1 MVANWHEEEVLEQMV
16 EGNNKGIQYEN
27 HHFFLGIYPNDT
39 TTKNIAEKLSA
50 RFKNVHVVVNSKSG
64 PTSKGQMINEII
76 TGIKSLEKESSL
88 FFDLFIIH
96 DSEDIIHPLSMKLFN
111 KESGDLD
118 FMQIPIFSLN
128 RERLQLVAGTYMDE
142 FSETHTKELMV
153 RNAYGAS
160 IPSAGVGTCVSRR
173 LVDYIIEQNS
183 GSFLQPDSL
192 TEDYILGLQSHYGG
206 FRCGFVCTQVTDGVF
221 KDDFIATREYFPSG
235 FIQSVKQKTR
245 WTIGIVFQGYCK
257 IGWHSSMLEN
267 YFLVRD
273 RRGPLN
279 SILSVS
285 AAITF
290 FIIVFNPTVMED
302 LLQTNFVYLFYFNSF
317 GLLIRCVQR
326 IRFVGYV
333 YGSYPVL
340 FILIRWPISIAIN
353 ALASIRA
360 LYQYSM
366 SQLGIKKLTWSKTQ
380 HSLPKKFGKAS

>member
-1 MVANWHEEEVLEQMV
+1 MVANWHEEDVLEQMV
-16 EGNNKGIQYEN
+16 EGNNKGIQYGS
-27 HHFFLGIYPNDT
+27 HHFFLGVYPNDLIT
-39 TTKNIAEKLSA
+39 RKIATDLST
-50 RFKNVHVVVNSKSG
+50 RFENVHVIVNSKSG

-76 TGIKSLEKESSL
+76 VGIKAVEEQKEL
-88 FFDLFIIH
+88 HFDLFIIH

-111 KESGDLD
+111 MESQNLD

-128 RERLQLVAGTYMDE
+128 RERFQLVAGTYMDE

-160 IPSAGVGTCVSRR
+160 IPSAGVGTCVSRK
-173 LVDYIIEQNS
+173 LVDFIIEQNA
-183 GSFLQPDSL
+183 GSFLHPDSL

-206 FRCGFVCTQVTDGVF
+206 YRCGFVCSQVTDGVF
-221 KDDFIATREYFPSG
+221 KGDFIATREYFPSG

-245 WTIGIVFQGYCK
+245 WTIGIVFQGYKK
-257 IGWHSSMLEN
+257 IGWHSSLLEN

-279 SILSVS
+279 SIISVS
-285 AAITF
+285 AAVA
-290 FIIVFNPTVMED
+290 FIFILIDPSVMSE
-302 LLQTNFVYLFYFNSF
+302 LLQTNFIYLFYFNSV
-317 GLLIRCVQR
+317 GLLIRCIQR
-326 IRFVGYV
+326 IRFVGFV

-340 FILIRWPISIAIN
+340 FILIRWPISILIN
-353 ALASIRA
+353 ALASLRA